1 MKIYLTKDY
10 EEMSQVAAQMV
21 LKYMY
26 RNDDKRI
33 NLSITAGQTPKRTYE
48 ILSEFVKNKPYFE
61 NVHYYNFDEIPIK
74 GEKVGVT
81 IRNLTN
87 MYFREAQIPEER
99 IHVLDE
105 NNYQGFDRKIE
116 ADGGIDMVLMGLGW
130 DGHFCGNL
138 SGTVN
143 SFDEETRAVSTYI
156 TDDMAKLL
164 TKSVGGDPEKLFDY
178 YVTYGPKTIMHCKNI
193 IMIVNGKHKAQILK
207 QTLFGPLDLLCP
219 SSLLRLH
226 PNFTLIVDEEAA
238 SEIKD
243 LI

>member
-1 MKIYLTKDY
+1 
-10 EEMSQVAAQMV
+10 
-21 LKYMY
+21 
-26 RNDDKRI
+26 
-33 NLSITAGQTPKRTYE
+33 
-48 ILSEFVKNKPYFE
+48 PYFE
-61 NVHYYNFDEIPIK
+61 NVHYDNFDEIPIK

-143 SFDEETRAVSTYI
+143 SFRS
-156 TDDMAKLL
+156 
-164 TKSVGGDPEKLFDY
+164 
-178 YVTYGPKTIMHCKNI
+178 
-193 IMIVNGKHKAQILK
+193 
-207 QTLFGPLDLLCP
+207 
-219 SSLLRLH
+219 
-226 PNFTLIVDEEAA
+226 
-238 SEIKD
+238 
-243 LI
+243 

>member
-26 RNDDKRI
+26 SNDNKRI

-87 MYFREAQIPEER
+87 MYFREAQIP
-99 IHVLDE
+99 
-105 NNYQGFDRKIE
+105 
-116 ADGGIDMVLMGLGW
+116 
-130 DGHFCGNL
+130 
-138 SGTVN
+138 
-143 SFDEETRAVSTYI
+143 
-156 TDDMAKLL
+156 
-164 TKSVGGDPEKLFDY
+164 
-178 YVTYGPKTIMHCKNI
+178 
-193 IMIVNGKHKAQILK
+193 
-207 QTLFGPLDLLCP
+207 
-219 SSLLRLH
+219 
-226 PNFTLIVDEEAA
+226 
-238 SEIKD
+238 
-243 LI
+243 